1 MNPLISPE
9 EIIAEQGDLILID
22 VRHDLNDPTAGLR
35 AYAQG
40 HLPNAAFLSVD
51 EDLAGEPSPGNGGR
65 HPLPNPTE
73 FAQRLEGLGAT
84 EDTLLIAYD
93 ASGGI
98 FAARFWWLCRWIGH
112 LRVGV
117 LNGGIQAWAAAGGP
131 LQTDDYKRQAPPKS
145 ERGEPLRVHPTACP
159 RWSVDMVQSW
169 VASGAQAAIATLI
182 DARAPDRYRGEVEP
196 FDPVAGHIPGA
207 LNRPATRNL
216 DEHGRFKP
224 ASVLREEF
232 LQLLGDQDPSAVVH
246 SCGSGITACHNLL
259 AMEAAGLV
267 GSALYPGS
275 WSEWCGDTARPVAT
289 GPAPSP

>member
-9 EIIAEQGDLILID
+9 EVIAEPGDLILID

-51 EDLAGEPSPGNGGR
+51 EDLSGPPSPGNGGR
-65 HPLPNPTE
+65 HPLPAPKD
-73 FAQRLEGLGAT
+73 FAKRLEALGAT
-84 EDTLLIAYD
+84 EDTLFVAYD

-117 LNGGIQAWAAAGGP
+117 LNGGIQAWIGAGGP
-131 LQTDDYKRQAPPKS
+131 LQTDDYKPVVQPKAD
-145 ERGEPLRVHPTACP
+145 RGEPLRVHPTACP
-159 RWSVDMVQSW
+159 RWSLDMVQTW
-169 VASGAQAAIATLI
+169 VSAGSHSEIAILL
-182 DARAPDRYRGEVEP
+182 DARAPDRFRGEVEP

-207 LNRPATRNL
+207 YNRPATMNL
-216 DEHGRFKP
+216 DASGRFKP
-224 ASVLREEF
+224 ATELREEF
-232 LQLLGDQDPSAVVH
+232 LALIGDQDPGAVVH

-259 AMEAAGLV
+259 AMEAAGLL

-275 WSEWCGDTARPVAT
+275 WSEWCGDSARPVAK
-289 GPAPSP
+289 GPAP

>member
-9 EIIAEQGDLILID
+9 ELIAEEGDIILVD

-51 EDLAGEPSPGNGGR
+51 EDLSGEPGPGNAGR
-65 HPLPNPTE
+65 HPLPRPE
-73 FAQRLEGLGAT
+73 DFAARLRELGAT

-93 ASGGI
+93 SSGGI
-98 FAARFWWLCRWIGH
+98 FAARFWWLCGWIGH

-117 LNGGIQAWAAAGGP
+117 LNGGIQAWVAADGP
-131 LQTDDYKRQAPPKS
+131 LQTEDYKPPEKKAS
-145 ERGEPLRVHPTACP
+145 DRGEAIAVHPSACP
-159 RWSVDMVQSW
+159 RWNLEMVETW
-169 VASGAQAAIATLI
+169 VKTGSLPEIATLI

-207 LNRPATRNL
+207 QSRPATLNL
-216 DEHGRFKP
+216 DATGRFKP
-224 ASVLREEF
+224 ASQLREEF
-232 LQLLGDQDPSAVVH
+232 LQLLGEQDPSAVVH

-259 AMEAAGLV
+259 AMEVAGLV

-275 WSEWCGDTARPVAT
+275 WSEWCGDSARPVAT
-289 GPAPSP
+289 GPAP

>member
-9 EIIAEQGDLILID
+9 EVIAEPGDLILID

-51 EDLAGEPSPGNGGR
+51 EDLSGPPTPGNGGR
-65 HPLPNPTE
+65 HPLPSPKD
-73 FAQRLEGLGAT
+73 FAKRLEALGAS
-84 EDTLLIAYD
+84 EDTLLVAYD

-117 LNGGIQAWAAAGGP
+117 LNGGIQAWVGAGGP
-131 LQTDDYKRQAPPKS
+131 LQTEDYKPVLQTKA

-159 RWSVDMVQSW
+159 RWGLDMVQSW
-169 VASGAQAAIATLI
+169 VSSGSHPEIAILL
-182 DARAPDRYRGEVEP
+182 DARAPDRFRGEVEP

-207 LNRPATRNL
+207 YNRPATMNL
-216 DEHGRFKP
+216 EASGRFKP
-224 ASVLREEF
+224 ATELREEF
-232 LQLLGDQDPSAVVH
+232 LALIGDQDPSAVVH

-259 AMEAAGLV
+259 AMEAAGLL

-275 WSEWCGDTARPVAT
+275 WSEWCGDSARPVAK
-289 GPAPSP
+289 GPAA

>member
-1 MNPLISPE
+1 MNPLISPAE
-9 EIIAEQGDLILID
+9 VIAEPGDLILID
-22 VRHDLNDPTAGLR
+22 VRYDLNDPTAGLR

-51 EDLAGEPSPGNGGR
+51 EDLSGEPSAGNGGR
-65 HPLPNPTE
+65 HPLPAPRD
-73 FAQRLEGLGAT
+73 FAKRLEELGAT

-117 LNGGIQAWAAAGGP
+117 LNGGLQAWVAAGGP
-131 LQTDDYKRQAPPKS
+131 LQTEDYKPVVLPQGQ
-145 ERGEPLRVHPTACP
+145 RGEPLQVHATACP
-159 RWSVDMVQSW
+159 RWGLDMVESW
-169 VASGAQAAIATLI
+169 VSAGSPAEIAMLI
-182 DARAPDRYRGEVEP
+182 DARSPDRYRGEVEP

-207 LNRPATRNL
+207 HNRPATLNL
-216 DEHGRFKP
+216 DATGCFKP
-224 ASVLREEF
+224 ASQLRAEF
-232 LQLLGDQDPSAVVH
+232 LELLGDHDPSAVVH

-259 AMEAAGLV
+259 AMEAAGLL

-275 WSEWCGDTARPVAT
+275 WSEWCGDTARPVAKGAQT
-289 GPAPSP
+289 